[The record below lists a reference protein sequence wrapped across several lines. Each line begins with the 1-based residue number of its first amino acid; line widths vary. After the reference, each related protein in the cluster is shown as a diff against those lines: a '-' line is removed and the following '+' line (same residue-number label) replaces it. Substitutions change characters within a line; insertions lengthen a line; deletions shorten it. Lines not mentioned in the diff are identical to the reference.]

1 MIWRWI
7 KLLLL
12 ETVGLTKYFG
22 GLAAVQNFDFTVE
35 EGEVVSIIGPNGSGK
50 TTFFNLVTGIYLPDS
65 GDILFKD
72 ESLVG
77 LRPDEIAIRGISRTY
92 QMLRI
97 FSNMSVL
104 DNVLVGMNKHLK
116 SSLFS
121 SIVRFPT
128 MVREEKKVREE
139 ALEILSF
146 FGTRLTGIRIY
157 QPASSLSYANRRRL
171 EICRALASKP
181 TLLLLDEPA
190 AGMNPAESK
199 ELMEQIKMLR
209 DKGFTIVL
217 IEHDMKVVM
226 GASDRVVAMDHGEK
240 IAEGSPS
247 EVAHDPL
254 VIEAYLGKKGAEIA

>member
-1 MIWRWI
+1 M
-7 KLLLL
+7 L
-12 ETVGLTKYFG
+12 EAVGLTKYFG
-22 GLAAVQNFDFTVE
+22 GLAAVQNFNFKVD
-35 EGEVVSIIGPNGSGK
+35 EGEIVSIIGPNGSGK
-50 TTFFNLVTGIYLPDS
+50 TTLFNLVTGIYLPDS
-65 GDILFKD
+65 GDILFRD

-77 LRPDEIAIRGISRTY
+77 LRPDEIASRGISRTY

-97 FSNMSVL
+97 FSNVSVL

-116 SSLFS
+116 SSLIS

-128 MVREEKKVREE
+128 MVKEEKKAREE

-146 FGTRLTGIRIY
+146 FGPRLTGIRIY

-181 TLLLLDEPA
+181 ALLLLDEPA

-209 DKGFTIVL
+209 GEGFTIVL

-240 IAEGSPS
+240 IAEGKPKA
-247 EVAHDPL
+247 VAHNPL
-254 VIEAYLGKKGAEIA
+254 VVEAYLGKKGAEIA